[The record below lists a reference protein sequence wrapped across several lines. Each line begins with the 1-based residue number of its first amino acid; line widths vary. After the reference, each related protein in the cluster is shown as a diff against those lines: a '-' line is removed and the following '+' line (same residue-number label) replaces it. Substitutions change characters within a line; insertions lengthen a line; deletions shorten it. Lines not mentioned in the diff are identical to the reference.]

1 MDVIYRD
8 TPIPALRE
16 RSGEQFFERR
26 LMCGSFFCS
35 RFGSSKLLLQLLV
48 LAFEFSCHGAPE
60 KGPPDFRLKHQ
71 VLHSHRQRTGQL
83 SQLDQPTTQRA
94 ATNLEPSS
102 QEDIFEAIKRSVV
115 AELREGDVRTESWT
129 GQPFLD
135 RLRRL
140 GSDHNV
146 LLARTAGILHAVMLD
161 HFDTSRDYFDLLAAL
176 DRELGAGLTAAS
188 ALALVFG

>member
-115 AELREGDVRTESWT
+115 AELREG
-129 GQPFLD
+129 
-135 RLRRL
+135 
-140 GSDHNV
+140 
-146 LLARTAGILHAVMLD
+146 
-161 HFDTSRDYFDLLAAL
+161 AL
-176 DRELGAGLTAAS
+176 KAGLVRGYRRQVLAS
-188 ALALVFG
+188 RRILFAYRWARWQRRCEWTKRC